1 MISKIDIAI
10 LIFMSYHIIRGYMT
24 GFSKSLFLSI
34 RFLASI
40 LITKFVYVKFADL
53 IIASIFYERYQLIM
67 AELITKFMS
76 VFWYQALDMNTK
88 ILGISLFIV
97 ISILINIVFYTLHSF
112 FNRKSLKWIDKNL
125 GFIFGLLKSIIYIM
139 ILIAI
144 IDPIIQKQMGTDFH
158 ELLTNTKLLKYF
170 YSYNFIVK
178 YFNF

>member
-1 MISKIDIAI
+1 
-10 LIFMSYHIIRGYMT
+10 
-24 GFSKSLFLSI
+24 
-34 RFLASI
+34 
-40 LITKFVYVKFADL
+40 
-53 IIASIFYERYQLIM
+53 M

-125 GFIFGLLKSIIYIM
+125 GFIFGLLKAIIYIM

>member
-125 GFIFGLLKSIIYIM
+125 GFIFGLLKAIIYIM

-170 YSYNFIVK
+170 YSYNFRL
-178 YFNF
+178 YHS

>member
-125 GFIFGLLKSIIYIM
+125 GFIFGLFKAIIYIM

>member
-125 GFIFGLLKSIIYIM
+125 GFIFGLLKAIIYIM